1 MEAMKTSAIAGVAT
15 GVLGLG
21 LFMMLH
27 TDKETVEDGQPEE

>member
-21 LFMMLH
+21 LFMMLQS
-27 TDKETVEDGQPEE
+27 DKETVEDQPEE